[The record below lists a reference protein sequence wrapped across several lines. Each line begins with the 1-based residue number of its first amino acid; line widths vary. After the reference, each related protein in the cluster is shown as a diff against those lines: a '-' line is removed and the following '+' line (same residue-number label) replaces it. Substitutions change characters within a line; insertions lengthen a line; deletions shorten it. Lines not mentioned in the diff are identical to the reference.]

1 MNSFSPLVPSSM
13 EMQAVVPEFGL
24 VQKRDGI
31 SPGISGTKT
40 LKWGLKSLCFFF
52 SFEKEMRQNLK
63 LI

>member
-40 LKWGLKSLCFFF
+40 LKWGLKSLWFFF
-52 SFEKEMRQNLK
+52 PLRKK
-63 LI
+63 